1 LLHLKTYTF
10 MFKYNRQPLLAFLL
24 IGSLAL
30 AACDSGMQ
38 QGEPASML
46 SMETMALATSIS
58 DDLELQTTERNEVQ
72 TFFARRTNQQHT
84 PGFLWTTAAE
94 LRQTLDAAQVAALIE
109 MADSIRAEGALLGEG
124 AFFGRPTVRGMGPAM
139 GRRPGSGERPG
150 PAGMGPMKPRF
161 SGNERHLGGILDS
174 LLTDSQKEAAEAI
187 RLNYQDQLKALHE
200 QFKAGEIDR
209 VVFVTSM
216 QSIMDAMKAE
226 VMALLT
232 DEQKA
237 AIEAAIAEHEASMA
251 EKLAEKQERMQANAL
266 AVMSAMFDAL
276 DADDAQRSVLTTIY
290 EAQRVAMQALHE
302 AARSGQLV
310 DDALMAALTELKE
323 AERTA
328 VAGVLS
334 VDQLITFDLH
344 NALTIRAVRV
354 AAGLDPRVKG

>member
-1 LLHLKTYTF
+1 MLTHT
-10 MFKYNRQPLLAFLL
+10 RQPLLAFLL
-24 IGSLAL
+24 VGSLAL

-72 TFFARRTNQQHT
+72 TFFAQRTHKQHT

-94 LRQTLDAAQVAALIE
+94 LRETLDAAQVAALIE

-139 GRRPGSGERPG
+139 GRRPGAGERPG

-161 SGNERHLGGILDS
+161 SGHERHLGGILDS
-174 LLTDSQKEAAEAI
+174 LLTDTQKEAVEAI
-187 RLNYQDQLKALHE
+187 RLNYQDQLKSLHE

-216 QSIMDAMKAE
+216 QTIMDAMKAE

-237 AIEAAIAEHEASMA
+237 AIEAAIAEHEATMA
-251 EKLAEKQERMQANAL
+251 EKLAEKQARMQANAL

-276 DADDAQRSVLTTIY
+276 DADDAQRGALTTIY
-290 EAQRVAMQALHE
+290 EAQRVAMQVLHE

-310 DDALMAALTELKE
+310 DDALMAALTELKD

-334 VDQLITFDLH
+334 EDQLITFDLH

>member
-1 LLHLKTYTF
+1 
-10 MFKYNRQPLLAFLL
+10 
-24 IGSLAL
+24 
-30 AACDSGMQ
+30 
-38 QGEPASML
+38 
-46 SMETMALATSIS
+46 
-58 DDLELQTTERNEVQ
+58 
-72 TFFARRTNQQHT
+72 
-84 PGFLWTTAAE
+84 
-94 LRQTLDAAQVAALIE
+94 
-109 MADSIRAEGALLGEG
+109 
-124 AFFGRPTVRGMGPAM
+124 
-139 GRRPGSGERPG
+139 
-150 PAGMGPMKPRF
+150 
-161 SGNERHLGGILDS
+161 
-174 LLTDSQKEAAEAI
+174 
-187 RLNYQDQLKALHE
+187 E

>member
-1 LLHLKTYTF
+1 
-10 MFKYNRQPLLAFLL
+10 
-24 IGSLAL
+24 
-30 AACDSGMQ
+30 
-38 QGEPASML
+38 
-46 SMETMALATSIS
+46 
-58 DDLELQTTERNEVQ
+58 
-72 TFFARRTNQQHT
+72 
-84 PGFLWTTAAE
+84 
-94 LRQTLDAAQVAALIE
+94 
-109 MADSIRAEGALLGEG
+109 
-124 AFFGRPTVRGMGPAM
+124 
-139 GRRPGSGERPG
+139 
-150 PAGMGPMKPRF
+150 MKPRF
-161 SGNERHLGGILDS
+161 SGNERHLGGIIDS
-174 LLTDSQKEAAEAI
+174 ILTDSQKEAAEAI

-251 EKLAEKQERMQANAL
+251 EKLAEKQARMQANAL

-290 EAQRVAMQALHE
+290 EAQRVAIQALHDS
-302 AARSGQLV
+302 ARSGQLV
-310 DDALMAALTELKE
+310 DDALMAALTALKE

-328 VAGVLS
+328 VAGVLTA
-334 VDQLITFDLH
+334 DQLITFDLH